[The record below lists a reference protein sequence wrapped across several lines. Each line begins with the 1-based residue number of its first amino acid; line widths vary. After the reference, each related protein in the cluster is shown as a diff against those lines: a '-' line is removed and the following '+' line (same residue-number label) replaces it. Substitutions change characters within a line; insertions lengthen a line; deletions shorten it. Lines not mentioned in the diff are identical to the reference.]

1 MADPALN
8 VSNLDE
14 LKSAIASA
22 NSGQTIA
29 FTGDIDIT
37 EALTIDKDLTLHF
50 GKRIVKG
57 SVANALNIIKGTTT
71 INAGVLEGNAADA
84 FVVSDEHSS
93 NTKLVFGSQLT
104 VKCHAK
110 TFYVKAKGTLVVDGA
125 SVQSN
130 AASPAI
136 RGEGQGTL
144 IQVNN
149 NSNLEG
155 TSQSLIQIN
164 DRAKCVIENSR
175 LNMTH
180 GKDAVTPILDID
192 NANLTIN
199 GGELKHE
206 NGFILQMRSSTVVT
220 IEGAEIESTSKNA
233 APIKITGDTNQ
244 LTFKGNT
251 LTSPQYNAIF
261 VGGKGNSLDL
271 LSGQIE
277 SHKDKY
283 VLELEDNPGLQI
295 KAHFK
300 GKRKNEW
307 LPEGYE
313 WKPLKEQDPDGFY
326 YPVKKQNPGNPDPET
341 PPEPPKPPKPEDP
354 GHSEEIPKSINM
366 KNIKT
371 TRWLYKTPSPRYPI
385 TKWVGAIKVIG
396 NPITHEPTGQ
406 VYLPVRAKLPG
417 SGRYCYLYVLW
428 KKK

>member
-1 MADPALN
+1 MADPPLK
-8 VSNLDE
+8 VSNLEE

-22 NSGQTIA
+22 NSGQTIVL
-29 FTGDIDIT
+29 TQDIEIT
-37 EALTIDKDLTLHF
+37 EALTIDKDLTLDF

-93 NTKLVFGSQLT
+93 NTKLILKSQLT
-104 VKCHAK
+104 VKCYAK
-110 TFYVKAKGTLVVDGA
+110 SFYVKSKGALVIDGA

-130 AASPAI
+130 PGSFAI
-136 RGEGQGTL
+136 GGEGQGTL
-144 IQVNN
+144 IQINN
-149 NSNLEG
+149 ANLEG
-155 TSQSLIQIN
+155 TSQSLIQLN
-164 DRAKCVIENSR
+164 DRAKCLIENSR

-180 GKDAVTPILDID
+180 RKDAVRPILDID

-199 GGELKHE
+199 GGELKHQ
-206 NGFILQMRSSTVVT
+206 NGFILQIGSSTVVT

-233 APIKITGDTNQ
+233 APIKITGDSNQ

-261 VGGKGNSLDL
+261 VSGKGNSLDL

-283 VLELEDNPGLQI
+283 VLELEDNPSLQI
-295 KAHFK
+295 KAQFK

-313 WKPLKEQDPDGFY
+313 WKPVKESDPQGFYYAVKKQDPD
-326 YPVKKQNPGNPDPET
+326 P
-341 PPEPPKPPKPEDP
+341 
-354 GHSEEIPKSINM
+354 SEEVPKSINM
-366 KNIKT
+366 KDIKT
-371 TRWLYKTPSPRYPI
+371 TRWLYKTPSPKYPI

-396 NPITHEPTGQ
+396 NPITYKPTGQ
-406 VYLPVRAKLPG
+406 VFLPVKAKLPG

-428 KKK
+428 KNK

>member
-8 VSNLDE
+8 VSNLEE

-37 EALTIDKDLTLHF
+37 EALTIDKDLTLDF

-93 NTKLVFGSQLT
+93 NTKLILGSQLT

-110 TFYVKAKGTLVVDGA
+110 TFYVKAKGTLVIDGA

-149 NSNLEG
+149 DSNLEG

-175 LNMTH
+175 LHMTH

-199 GGELKHE
+199 GGELKHQ

-233 APIKITGDTNQ
+233 APIKITGDSNQ

-277 SHKDKY
+277 SDKAKY

-326 YPVKKQNPGNPDPET
+326 YPAKKQNPGNPD
-341 PPEPPKPPKPEDP
+341 PEPPKPPKPEDP

-371 TRWLYKTPSPRYPI
+371 TRWLYKTPSPKYPI

-396 NPITHEPTGQ
+396 NPITHQPTGQ

-428 KKK
+428 KNK

>member
-1 MADPALN
+1 MADLALN
-8 VSNLDE
+8 VSNLEE
-14 LKSAIASA
+14 LKNAIASA
-22 NSGQTIA
+22 NPGQTIV
-29 FTGDIDIT
+29 FTEDIEIT
-37 EALTIDKDLTLHF
+37 EALTIDKDITLDF
-50 GKRIVKG
+50 AKRIVKG
-57 SVANALNIIKGTTT
+57 SVTNSLNIIKGTTT

-93 NTKLVFGSQLT
+93 NTKLILGSQLT

-110 TFYVKAKGTLVVDGA
+110 TFYVKAKGALVVDGA

-136 RGEGQGTL
+136 RGEGAGTL

-180 GKDAVTPILDID
+180 RKDAVTPILDID
-192 NANLTIN
+192 NGTFTMN
-199 GGELKHE
+199 GGELKHQ

-220 IEGAEIESTSKNA
+220 IQGAEIESTSKNA
-233 APIKITGDTNQ
+233 APIKIIGDSNQ

-251 LTSPQYNAIF
+251 LTSPQHNAIF

-313 WKPLKEQDPDGFY
+313 WKPLKEQDVEGFY
-326 YPVKKQNPGNPDPET
+326 YPAKKQNPDPGDEGDHNEIDPDPH
-341 PPEPPKPPKPEDP
+341 PQHP
-354 GHSEEIPKSINM
+354 SEEVPKSINI
-366 KNIKT
+366 KNMKT
-371 TRWLYKTPSPRYPI
+371 TRWLYKTPSPKYPI
-385 TKWVGAIKVIG
+385 TKWVGAIKVIS
-396 NPITHEPTGQ
+396 NPITHKPTGQ
-406 VYLPVRAKLPG
+406 VFLPVRAKLPG

-428 KKK
+428 KNK